1 MSLRSPLTRDVLL
14 PDGRVVHVRIGI
26 AEDSY
31 IAARDL
37 DTVTLE
43 LASDHGHLAALA
55 TVLDV
60 DQVDEANALLRDV
73 VEGLESG
80 ALAPTAG
87 ALEPLADRLRA

>member
-1 MSLRSPLTRDVLL
+1 MSLRTPLTRDVLL
-14 PDGRVVHVRIGI
+14 PDGRVLHVRIGI
-26 AEDSY
+26 AQDSY
-31 IAARDL
+31 IAAREL

-43 LASDHGHLAALA
+43 LSDDHEHLAAVA

-60 DQVDEANALLRDV
+60 DQVDGANALLRDV

-80 ALAPTAG
+80 TVAPTAG

>member
-1 MSLRSPLTRDVLL
+1 MSLRTPLTRDVLL

-31 IAARDL
+31 IAAREL

-43 LASDHGHLAALA
+43 LSNDDEHLAAVA

-60 DQVDEANALLRDV
+60 DQVDAAHALLRDV

-80 ALAPTAG
+80 KVPPTAG
-87 ALEPLADRLRA
+87 ALEPLADRLRG